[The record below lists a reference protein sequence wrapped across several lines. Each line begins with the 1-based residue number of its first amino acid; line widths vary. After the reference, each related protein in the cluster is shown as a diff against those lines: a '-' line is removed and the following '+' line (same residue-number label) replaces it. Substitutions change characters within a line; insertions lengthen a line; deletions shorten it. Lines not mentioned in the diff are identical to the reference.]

1 MIKSKFTFFQMQ
13 AKSTFA
19 NASELIEP
27 GFCDSPKVLNS
38 IDMVMAISKFIT
50 SMLDP
55 VVLFITEVY
64 KAVIGL
70 KSIGINRRVL
80 IDLFIMGISVLL
92 EQFLTTWV

>member
-27 GFCDSPKVLNS
+27 RFCDSPKVLNA
-38 IDMVMAISKFIT
+38 INMVMAVSKFIA

-55 VVLFITEVY
+55 IVLFITEVY
-64 KAVIGL
+64 KPVVGL

-80 IDLFIMGISVLL
+80 IDLLL
-92 EQFLTTWV
+92 YNGH